1 MRKVWRVP
9 VLRCLSAGML
19 LTVLLALVKKKK
31 KTASVNTSKN
41 QHTVGTVKTL
51 LKGGNEV
58 TCLDVL
64 WEGFALTIELELLI
78 PHTPLAFVSPFF
90 FLQYFRHAITVE
102 SHGFG
107 FPVTGLLL

>member
-1 MRKVWRVP
+1 M
-9 VLRCLSAGML
+9 
-19 LTVLLALVKKKK
+19 
-31 KTASVNTSKN
+31 NTSKN

-90 FLQYFRHAITVE
+90 FLQYFRHSITVE